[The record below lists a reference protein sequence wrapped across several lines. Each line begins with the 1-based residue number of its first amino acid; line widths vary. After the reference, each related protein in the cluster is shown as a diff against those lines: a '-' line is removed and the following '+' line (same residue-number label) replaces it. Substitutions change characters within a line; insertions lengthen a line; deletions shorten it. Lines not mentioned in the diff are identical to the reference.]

1 MQLPS
6 DSLQLPDGPLYFVGI
21 GGAGQSAIAF
31 VLAAQGRII
40 HGSDPGIAPAIK
52 ARLET
57 AGCVVHT
64 QHDAA
69 FLIAS
74 EATALVVTDAVNET
88 NPEIAYARAQNIPVF
103 RRPEVLAS
111 IVNRAKTSICVAG
124 THGKTTTTGMIAT
137 ILLEAGLNPTILIG
151 GNLPIINGNARAGDP
166 DLVVAE
172 SCEAYGG
179 LDYLHPTI
187 AVITNCEP
195 DHLDYH
201 KTPEN
206 FYASF
211 AKFISQSKYPLLC
224 SETPDEIAKQILG
237 THYGTTGS
245 FGFAG
250 RVWTPDKDKS
260 AFRLFGYS
268 GTAHT
273 QLTITPRIPGN
284 HNILNA
290 LGAAAAAEK
299 LGVPIETVV
308 SGLESFT
315 GTGRRFEILGE
326 RGGILVIDD
335 YAHHPTE
342 VKATLDATR
351 RAYPHRRILAVYQ
364 PHLPS
369 RTEHFLGEFAAV
381 FAEAKTD
388 IRLYL
393 TEIYLARE
401 PEIPGLAAELAQRA
415 SEKGAQMTFI
425 PNKGDLPTHL
435 LQDAKPGD
443 VVLVMGAGDIRSV
456 AETFLRALAL

>member
-1 MQLPS
+1 MPPLSLPE
-6 DSLQLPDGPLYFVGI
+6 GTLYFVGI

-31 VLAAQGRII
+31 VLAAQGRVI
-40 HGSDPGIAPAIK
+40 HGSDPGIALATK
-52 ARLET
+52 SRLESV
-57 AGCVVHT
+57 GCVVHT
-64 QHDAA
+64 THDAQ
-69 FLIAS
+69 FLQESGAV
-74 EATALVVTDAVNET
+74 ALVVTDAVNET
-88 NPEIAYARAQNIPVF
+88 NPEIAYARAHNLPVF
-103 RRPEVLAS
+103 RRPEVLAQ
-111 IVNRAKTSICVAG
+111 IVNQAKVSICIAG

-151 GNLPIINGNARAGDP
+151 GDLPIIGGNARAGDP
-166 DLVVAE
+166 NLVLAE

-211 AKFISQSKYPLLC
+211 AKFISQSKHPLI
-224 SETPDEIAKQILG
+224 SSDVSDYVAKQILWQHYAKG
-237 THYGTTGS
+237 TAGS

-250 RVWTPDKDKS
+250 DVWTPDKDKS
-260 AFRLFGYS
+260 TFRLFGHS
-268 GTAHT
+268 GILQT
-273 QLTITPRIPGN
+273 QPKITLRIPGN
-284 HNILNA
+284 HNIINA

-299 LGVPIETVV
+299 LGIPVETVV

-326 RGGILVIDD
+326 KNNILVIDD

-342 VKATLDATR
+342 VRATLDATR
-351 RAYPHRRILAVYQ
+351 RAYPNRRILAVYQ

-369 RTEHFLGEFAAV
+369 RTRDFLEEFATV
-381 FAEAKTD
+381 FATHSTNNKAD
-388 IRLYL
+388 RLYL

-401 PEIPGLAAELAQRA
+401 PEIPGLAATLAQRA
-415 SEKGAQMTFI
+415 TEKGAMVTFV
-425 PNKGDLPTHL
+425 PSKDELPARL
-435 LQDAKPGD
+435 LQDAKPSD
-443 VVLVMGAGDIRSV
+443 VVLVMGAGDIRPI
-456 AETFLRALAL
+456 AEAFLESI